1 MKTEGT
7 WAQDSWK
14 KKKVT
19 KPNDDKENTNPV
31 SSTETENYYIWAKV
45 QLKKQKKKHI

>member
-1 MKTEGT
+1 M
-7 WAQDSWK
+7 
-14 KKKVT
+14 T
-19 KPNDDKENTNPV
+19 KIILNYTGKCEENTNPV

>member
-7 WAQDSWK
+7 WAQESWK

-19 KPNDDKENTNPV
+19 KPNDDKNHIKLYWKMWREYK
-31 SSTETENYYIWAKV
+31 SS
-45 QLKKQKKKHI
+45 